1 LQAGVGAN
9 WDFFKVF
16 QKMPNTLSGRYWLSR
31 AFILRIL
38 AALPI
43 TLVFLVTA
51 SAAFAWDGSWTHAK
65 SGQDYLYDEKNS
77 QGNAGTKERPQKFLI
92 PPTPDYIEVDPEE
105 LHDYFD
111 RKNRHYAPYALAR
124 ITRGIRYNNVF
135 IPKGYYLIKPG
146 DLNDGSAR
154 VSLKTLQGYEAP
166 PSSQPGA
173 ETAHT
178 GTPEADSTPEE
189 SPSVT
194 DGLAKA
200 ISARS
205 KRESAGPSTSA
216 GSPSTTGEEIAPRLQ
231 PNPPQV
237 SDKERVHRSFVFKQ
251 LGKVIAV
258 VPIHEMETYRPPK
271 GEKAPKQA
279 VAWLELQDQRPV
291 LRFYYRQRIYTTY
304 FQ

>member
-1 LQAGVGAN
+1 
-9 WDFFKVF
+9 
-16 QKMPNTLSGRYWLSR
+16 
-31 AFILRIL
+31 LRIL
-38 AALPI
+38 AAIPI
-43 TLVFLVTA
+43 TLAFLTAA

-124 ITRGIRYNNVF
+124 ITRSIRYNNVF

-166 PSSQPGA
+166 PSSQPVTESGNA
-173 ETAHT
+173 ITMQTA
-178 GTPEADSTPEE
+178 SQNEE
-189 SPSVT
+189 SPSIT
-194 DGLAKA
+194 DGLASA

-205 KRESAGPSTSA
+205 RQEGAGPSTSA
-216 GSPSTTGEEIAPRLQ
+216 ASPSATGEEVAPRLQPKPVPQ

-237 SDKERVHRSFVFKQ
+237 SDKERVHRAFIFKQ

-258 VPIHEMETYRPPK
+258 VPIHEMESYRPPK

-279 VAWLELQDQRPV
+279 VAWLELQEQRPV